1 MSAIAGFFHPDFI
14 FKKDDEYVR
23 NAIANMS
30 DALRKRGP
38 DRQEFYYFTHGCM
51 NHNALTCSSI
61 HPQIP
66 CEVQPSVKKFNG
78 KNYTLI
84 YDGFI
89 SNLPELREDLRKE
102 HVLTDGLTQ
111 EELLICA
118 FLQYGS
124 SFVKKLNGAFAMAIY
139 DERNNQM
146 FLFRDPLGLRP
157 LFYTIQ
163 KQILVFASEPK
174 ALLKYPGVEVTVNAN
189 GLNELLSMGPA
200 HTPGQ
205 TVYRDIFEIKPGH
218 MLVFGKGRLYTERY
232 HQFVLKEHTDSY
244 EDTIVHIN
252 ELLDRSIATCAS
264 TNAPSA
270 SLLSGGLD
278 SSVISA
284 RLAQISPE
292 PITTYSFDFI
302 GSSKYFQANSFQPSL
317 DAPFVQQMHESLGS
331 EHTTLTCGNSEL
343 FEYLTPSVE
352 AHDSPTMADVDSSL
366 MYFCSRIAKDY
377 PIIFTGECADELFCG
392 YPWYHRSEMFQSDTF
407 PWTRDI
413 SPRKLLLNDNL
424 INILD
429 MDSYIHSQYITSCNE
444 IGIDGQNTPHE
455 SLHRRTFYL
464 TVRYFMQTLVDRTDR
479 AASYYSMDARVPF
492 ADLALAEYLFN
503 VPYEMKTKDGEIK
516 HLLRTYATGLIPEKI
531 RTRKKSPFPK
541 TYDPGYESLL
551 ISALQKIITDPNS
564 PLLAIA
570 DPKKIQAFCYHP
582 KDLGKPWFG
591 QLMAGPQLMAY
602 YIQINE
608 WFKKYNVKLSI

>member
-1 MSAIAGFFHPDFI
+1 MSGIAGFFHPDLI
-14 FKKDDEYVR
+14 FQKEKEQVT
-23 NAIANMS
+23 NAITGMS
-30 DALRKRGP
+30 DALQRRGP
-38 DRQEFYYFTHGCM
+38 DYREFTYFPHGCM
-51 NHNALTCSSI
+51 NYNALSCGGI
-61 HPQIP
+61 HPQIN
-66 CEVQPSVKKFNG
+66 CEKQPTTKKFNG
-78 KNYTLI
+78 KNYILM

-89 SNLPELREDLRKE
+89 SNLPELRAELTRAR
-102 HVLTDGLTQ
+102 VVTDGLTQ

-118 FLQYGS
+118 FLQYGTDCIQ
-124 SFVKKLNGAFAMAIY
+124 KLNGAFAIVLYSERDNQIY
-139 DERNNQM
+139 
-146 FLFRDPLGLRP
+146 LFRDPLGLRP

-163 KQILVFASEPK
+163 DQVLVFASEPK
-174 ALLKYPGVEVTVNAN
+174 ALLRYPGVEPVVDAA

-200 HTPGQ
+200 HTPGH
-205 TVYRDIFEIKPGH
+205 TVYRDIFELKPGH
-218 MLVFGKGRLYTERY
+218 LLSYSRGRLYTERY
-232 HQFVLKEHTDSY
+232 HQFVIKEHTDSY
-244 EDTIVHIN
+244 EDTLDHVR
-252 ELLDRSIATCAS
+252 ELLDHSIETSAN

-278 SSVISA
+278 SSVVSA
-284 RLAQISPE
+284 KLAQLVSD

-317 DAPFVQQMHESLGS
+317 DAPFVQQMREALKSD
-331 EHTTLTCGNSEL
+331 HTTLTCGNAEL
-343 FEYLTPSVE
+343 FEYLMPSIE
-352 AHDSPTMADVDSSL
+352 AHDAPAMADVDSSL
-366 MYFCSRIAKDY
+366 MYFCSRIAPNY

-407 PWTRDI
+407 PWTRDV

-424 INILD
+424 ISIIGI
-429 MDSYIHSQYITSCNE
+429 DSYINSQYIASCND

-455 SLHRRTFYL
+455 LLHRRTFYL

-479 AASYYSMDARVPF
+479 AASYNSMDARVPF

-503 VPYEMKTKDGEIK
+503 VPYEMKTKDGEVK
-516 HLLRTYATGLIPEKI
+516 HLLRSYATGLVPEEI

-551 ISALQKIITDPNS
+551 ISALQKIIADPDS

-602 YIQINE
+602 YVQINE
-608 WFKKYNVKLSI
+608 WLKKYNVKLSI

>member
-1 MSAIAGFFHPDFI
+1 MSGIAGFFHPDLI
-14 FKKDDEYVR
+14 FQKDKEQVKT
-23 NAIANMS
+23 AISDMS
-30 DALRKRGP
+30 DALRMRGP
-38 DRQEFYYFTHGCM
+38 DHQEFYHFPHGCM
-51 NHNALTCSSI
+51 NHNALACGRI

-66 CEVQPSVKKFNG
+66 CEAQPATKKFNG
-78 KNYTLI
+78 KNYTLM

-89 SNLPELREDLRKE
+89 SNLPELREELKRAR
-102 HVLTDGLTQ
+102 VITDGLTQ

-118 FLQYGS
+118 FLQYGTD
-124 SFVKKLNGAFAMAIY
+124 FVKKLNGAFAIVIY

-163 KQILVFASEPK
+163 KQILIFASEPK
-174 ALLKYPGVEVTVNAN
+174 ALLRYPGMEAVVDAD

-200 HTPGQ
+200 HTPGH
-205 TVYRDIFEIKPGH
+205 TVYRDIYEIKPGH
-218 MLVFGKGRLYTERY
+218 MLSYSKSRLYTERY
-232 HQFVLKEHTDSY
+232 HQFVVRDHTDSY
-244 EDTIVHIN
+244 EDTVAHIT
-252 ELLDRSIATCAS
+252 ELLDHSITVSAS

-278 SSVISA
+278 SSVVSA
-284 RLAQISPE
+284 RLARLSGD

-302 GSSKYFQANSFQPSL
+302 GSNKYFQANSFQPSL
-317 DAPFVQQMHESLGS
+317 DAPFVQQMREALGS
-331 EHTTLTCGNSEL
+331 DHTTLTCGNAEL
-343 FEYLTPSVE
+343 FDYLMPSIE
-352 AHDSPTMADVDSSL
+352 AHDAPAMADVDSSL
-366 MYFCSRIAKDY
+366 LYFCSRIAGDY

-392 YPWYHRSEMFQSDTF
+392 YPWYHRAEMYESNTF
-407 PWTRDI
+407 PWTKDI
-413 SPRKLLLNDNL
+413 SPRKLLLNNNL
-424 INILD
+424 INALD
-429 MDSYIHSQYITSCNE
+429 MDSYIASQYQASCNE
-444 IGIDGQNTPHE
+444 IGLDAMHTPE
-455 SLHRRTFYL
+455 EMLHRRTFYL

-479 AASYYSMDARVPF
+479 AASYNSMDARVPF

-503 VPYEMKTKDGEIK
+503 VPYEMKTKDGEVK
-516 HLLRTYATGLIPEKI
+516 HLLRTYATGLIPEEI

-551 ISALQKIITDPNS
+551 ISALQKIIADPNS
-564 PLLAIA
+564 PLLSIA

>member
-1 MSAIAGFFHPDFI
+1 MSGIAGFFHPDLI
-14 FKKDDEYVR
+14 FQKDSEQVK
-23 NAIANMS
+23 ATAAAMS
-30 DALRKRGP
+30 DALCRRGP
-38 DRQEFYYFTHGCM
+38 DSREFYFFAHGCM
-51 NHNALTCSSI
+51 NHNALACGSI

-66 CEVQPSVKKFNG
+66 TEVQPATKKFNG
-78 KNYTLI
+78 QNYTI
-84 YDGFI
+84 MYDGFI
-89 SNLPELREDLRKE
+89 SNLPELRAELQRAR
-102 HVLTDGLTQ
+102 VRTDGLTQ
-111 EELLICA
+111 EELLLCA
-118 FLQYGS
+118 FFQYGS
-124 SFVKKLNGAFAMAIY
+124 DFIKKLNGGFTIIIY

-146 FLFRDPLGLRP
+146 YLFRDPLGLRP
-157 LFYTIQ
+157 LFYTIRDQ
-163 KQILVFASEPK
+163 VLIYASEPK
-174 ALLKYPGVEVTVNAN
+174 ALLCYPGVEAVVDAN

-200 HTPGQ
+200 HSPGQ
-205 TVYRDIFEIKPGH
+205 TVYRDIFELKPGH
-218 MLVFGKGRLYTERY
+218 MLSYSKGRLYTERY
-232 HQFVLKEHTDSY
+232 HQFVIREHTDSY
-244 EDTIVHIN
+244 EDTVARIN
-252 ELLDRSIATCAS
+252 ELLEHSITAAAS

-278 SSVISA
+278 SSVVSA
-284 RLAQISPE
+284 RLARMSDT

-317 DAPFVQQMHESLGS
+317 DAPFVQQMREALGS
-331 EHTTLTCGNSEL
+331 DHTTLTCGNAEL
-343 FEYLTPSVE
+343 FDYLIPSVE
-352 AHDSPTMADVDSSL
+352 AHDAPAMADVDSSL
-366 MYFCSRIAKDY
+366 LYFCSRIAGDH

-392 YPWYHRSEMFQSDTF
+392 YPWYHRAEMYESDTF
-407 PWTRDI
+407 PWTKDI
-413 SPRKLLLNDNL
+413 SPRKLLLNDKL
-424 INILD
+424 TSRLD
-429 MDSYIHSQYITSCNE
+429 MDSYVSAQYRTSCGE
-444 IGIDGQNTPHE
+444 IGIDSSNTPSE
-455 SLHRRTFYL
+455 LLHRRTFYL

-479 AASYYSMDARVPF
+479 AASYNSMDARVPF

-503 VPYEMKTKDGEIK
+503 VPYEMKTKDGEVK
-516 HLLRTYATGLIPEKI
+516 HLLRAYAAGLIPEEI

-551 ISALQKIITDPNS
+551 ISALQKIIADPNS

>member
-1 MSAIAGFFHPDFI
+1 MSGIAGFFHPDLI
-14 FKKDDEYVR
+14 FQKENEQVTH
-23 NAIANMS
+23 AITGMS
-30 DALRKRGP
+30 DALHRRGP
-38 DRQEFYYFTHGCM
+38 DQRDFYYFPHGCM
-51 NHNALTCSSI
+51 NHNALLCGRI

-66 CEVQPSVKKFNG
+66 CETQPTTKKFSG
-78 KNYTLI
+78 KNYTLM

-89 SNLPELREDLRKE
+89 SNLPELRTALQLA
-102 HVLTDGLTQ
+102 HVVTDGLTQ
-111 EELLICA
+111 EELLLCA

-124 SFVKKLNGAFAMAIY
+124 AFVKKLNGAFAIALY

-146 FLFRDPLGLRP
+146 YLFRDPLGLRP

-163 KQILVFASEPK
+163 EQVLVFASEPK
-174 ALLKYPGVEVTVNAN
+174 SLFQYPGVEPVVDIN
-189 GLNELLSMGPA
+189 GLNELLAMGPA

-205 TVYRDIFEIKPGH
+205 TIYRDIFELRPGH
-218 MLVFGKGRLYTERY
+218 MLSFRKGKLYTERY
-232 HQFVLKEHTDSY
+232 HQFVIREHTDSY
-244 EDTIVHIN
+244 EDTLEHIQ
-252 ELLDRSIATCAS
+252 ELLDHSVTTCAPA
-264 TNAPSA
+264 NAPSA

-284 RLAQISPE
+284 KLAGLSDR
-292 PITTYSFDFI
+292 PITTYSFDFV

-317 DAPFVQQMHESLGS
+317 DAPFVQQMQTALGS
-331 EHTTLTCGNSEL
+331 NHTTLTCGNAEQ
-343 FEYLTPSVE
+343 FGYLTQSVE
-352 AHDSPTMADVDSSL
+352 AHDSPAMADVDSSL
-366 MYFCSRIAKDY
+366 LYFCSRITKDH
-377 PIIFTGECADELFCG
+377 PVIFTGECADELFCG
-392 YPWYHRSEMFQSDTF
+392 YPWYHRTEMYESNTF
-407 PWTRDI
+407 PWARDI
-413 SPRKLLLNDNL
+413 QPRKLLLNDSL
-424 INILD
+424 INMLD
-429 MDSYIHSQYITSCNE
+429 MDSYISTQYLSSCNE
-444 IGIDGQNTPHE
+444 IGLNGQDTPADM
-455 SLHRRTFYL
+455 LHRRTFYL

-479 AASYYSMDARVPF
+479 AASYNSMDARVPF

-503 VPYEMKTKDGEIK
+503 VPYEMKTKGGEVK
-516 HLLRTYATGLIPEKI
+516 HLLRAYAAGLIPEEI

-551 ISALQKIITDPNS
+551 ICALQKIIADPNS
-564 PLLAIA
+564 PLLALA